1 MLNAKQKAKMLR
13 EEIDKLSNEDGVI
26 MTGKSEEEK
35 QLIKHVVN
43 MALITIDVFYKEEL
57 K

>member
-1 MLNAKQKAKMLR
+1 MLNEKQKAKMLR
-13 EEIDKLSNEDGVI
+13 KEIENLSSEDGVI
-26 MTGKSEEEK
+26 MTGKSELEK
-35 QLIKHVVN
+35 QLIKHIVN

>member
-1 MLNAKQKAKMLR
+1 MLNEKQKAKMLR
-13 EEIDKLSNEDGVI
+13 EEIENLSSEDGVI
-26 MTGKSEEEK
+26 MTGKSELEK